1 VASEQEREYISCF
14 LLKIKF
20 ILEADTVT
28 TCFGFAHL
36 IYAKLKCTKNK
47 SENMKTKARNS
58 KMKLFNVVKLRKCEN
73 HRFVFGYFYYKSAD
87 KL

>member
-1 VASEQEREYISCF
+1 MYSLSCS
-14 LLKIKF
+14 L
-20 ILEADTVT
+20 ATDVR
-28 TCFGFAHL
+28 L
-36 IYAKLKCTKNK
+36 IQIYE